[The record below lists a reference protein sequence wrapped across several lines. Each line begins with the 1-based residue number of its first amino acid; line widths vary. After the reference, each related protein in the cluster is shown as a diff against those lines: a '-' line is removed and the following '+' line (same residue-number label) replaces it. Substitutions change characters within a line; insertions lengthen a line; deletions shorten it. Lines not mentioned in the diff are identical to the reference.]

1 MKDWGLR
8 NVKDVCLADELL
20 LDLLERMR
28 IKYPNDL
35 EYGREVR
42 GLMERLS
49 AGVEEG
55 KVKMN

>member
-42 GLMERLS
+42 GL
-49 AGVEEG
+49 EG
-55 KVKMN
+55 GS